1 MSAPTE
7 RCVSCGGNHP
17 AGCAYKGASIGVEW
31 DCPTCASR
39 SFEVVS
45 TGGDGSCRATVIECP
60 GGHRWE
66 LLQVLS
72 ALPRV
77 KETA

>member
-7 RCVSCGGNHP
+7 RCFSCGGNHP
-17 AGCAYKGASIGVEW
+17 AGCAYRGASIGVEW

-39 SFEVVS
+39 TFEVVS
-45 TGGDGSCRATVIECP
+45 TGGDDYARATVIECTC
-60 GGHRWE
+60 GAWWE
-66 LLQVLS
+66 LLVHVS

-77 KETA
+77 KEAA